1 MSSPDRPC
9 LTVLAWVPV
18 LFPLPR
24 HAIHRYRFFS
34 RGTATSLDST
44 SNESAARSRNPLAG
58 FVGYLRSLF
67 LTIPLIYVLTIFWG
81 TLSAFAALVDAS
93 GRLQH
98 RCARHWARCLLA
110 VCGVRVRIR
119 GSEHLTPGAIYVW
132 TANHQSYLDIPV
144 VFARLPAEFR
154 IMAKATLFH
163 FPFLGWHL
171 RRSGHMP
178 VARDNPARAARSL
191 LAAAAHVRRGT
202 AVFIFPEGGRSPDG
216 LLREFRAGA
225 FLLAIKAETPVVPVT
240 IRGTHAVLPMHS
252 WNIRPGPVEI
262 VLHAPIPTAG
272 MTSQSSESLA
282 AQVREMIASDLDSA
296 SSSQADLTV

>member
-1 MSSPDRPC
+1 MPFR
-9 LTVLAWVPV
+9 
-18 LFPLPR
+18 
-24 HAIHRYRFFS
+24 RYRLFAP
-34 RGTATSLDST
+34 GEGNGLDSA
-44 SNESAARSRNPLAG
+44 SSEAAARPGNLFAEL
-58 FVGYLRSLF
+58 VGYLRSLL

-98 RCARHWARCLLA
+98 RCARYWARCLLA
-110 VCGVRVRIR
+110 ACGIRVRIR
-119 GSEHLTPGAIYVW
+119 GADHLTPGAIYVW

-154 IMAKATLFH
+154 IMAKASLFH

-216 LLREFRAGA
+216 RLREFRAGA

-240 IRGTHAVLPMHS
+240 IRGTHAALPMHS
-252 WNIRPGPVEI
+252 WNIRPGPVEL

-272 MTSQSSESLA
+272 MNSQSSESLA
-282 AQVREMIASDLDSA
+282 AQVRDVIARDLDA
-296 SSSQADLTV
+296 SSPA